1 MEGKKVQIQESLKG
15 SHSGMDVLNPSTQET
30 EMGGLYPGWVPT
42 WALEQDFSQ

>member
-1 MEGKKVQIQESLKG
+1 MKASQYEGTFPPGAVMHAGNLG
-15 SHSGMDVLNPSTQET
+15 TQET